1 MGVSRLNL
9 TTTYDN
15 PLRGG
20 FGRRPRAR
28 DCGTG
33 RGMTVLDLPFNA
45 KV

>member
-1 MGVSRLNL
+1 MGVSRLNH

-15 PLRGG
+15 PLPGG
-20 FGRRPRAR
+20 FGRRPLAR
-28 DCGTG
+28 DCGAG